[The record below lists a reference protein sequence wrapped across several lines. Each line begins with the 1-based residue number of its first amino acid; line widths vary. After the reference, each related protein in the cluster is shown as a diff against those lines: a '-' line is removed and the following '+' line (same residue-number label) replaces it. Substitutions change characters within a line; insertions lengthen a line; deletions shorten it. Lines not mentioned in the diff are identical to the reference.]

1 MNLRDLL
8 FPVPLSRIM
17 ENARK
22 REREREREIANVIK
36 STSKQLRLYFNARM
50 CGNSPSLNN
59 IIDYEH
65 NLTFYFY

>member
-22 REREREREIANVIK
+22 REREIANVIK